1 MLTEEIGILR
11 YLITGGAGF
20 IGSHLAERLA
30 ADGSEVLVLDDLST
44 GRMEN
49 IQHLTDQGAVEFVRG
64 CATDPD
70 LVGDLMGRVDRCIH
84 LASAVGVQLIVD
96 RPLESMLRNTRGME
110 VVTETAAREGTRL
123 LVAST
128 SEIYGKSS
136 AALHEDS
143 DRVLGSPSKA
153 RWTYANAKVHG
164 EMLAFGYH
172 KAEGAENIVVR
183 FFNTVGPR
191 QTGVYGMVVP
201 RFVRQALRG
210 EPITVYG
217 DGTQSRCFTHVDDS
231 ADAILRL
238 LDCDEAIGRPFNI
251 GCPTEITIEELAEAV
266 VRMTGSDSPIR
277 HVPYEEA
284 YGEGFEELGRRKPDT
299 TRLEALVGWQPR
311 KSIETAIADIIDHEQ
326 AATPETETTPE
337 VASPELARPAPAS
350 PDPAFA

>member
-1 MLTEEIGILR
+1 LK

-20 IGSHLAERLA
+20 IGSHLADRLV
-30 ADGSEVLVLDDLST
+30 DKGSEIYLLDDLST
-44 GRMEN
+44 GRLEN
-49 IQHLTDQGAVEFVRG
+49 VEHLLDLSGVSFVEG
-64 CATDPD
+64 CATDAD
-70 LVGDLMGRVDRCIH
+70 LVGELMSEVDRCVH

-110 VVTETAAREGTRL
+110 VVTEAAAREDVRL
-123 LVAST
+123 VLAST

-172 KAEGAENIVVR
+172 KAAGAENIVVR

-191 QTGVYGMVVP
+191 QTGMYGMVVP

-210 EPITVYG
+210 EDITVYG
-217 DGTQSRCFTHVDDS
+217 DGMQSRCFTHVADS
-231 ADAILRL
+231 ADAL
-238 LDCDEAIGRPFNI
+238 LSLMDCDDAIGLPFNI
-251 GCPTEITIEELAEAV
+251 GCPTEVTIQELAARV
-266 VRMTGSDSPIR
+266 VQMTDSDSRIR

-284 YGEGFEELGRRKPDT
+284 YGEGFEELGRRKPNT
-299 TRLEALVGWQPR
+299 SRIENLIGWRPR
-311 KSIETAIADIIDHEQ
+311 HSVETAIADIIAYERAPEPALETAPDL
-326 AATPETETTPE
+326 AAPPARAPSATPQT
-337 VASPELARPAPAS
+337 VPA
-350 PDPAFA
+350 

>member
-1 MLTEEIGILR
+1 LTFVK

-20 IGSHLAERLA
+20 IGSHLADRLIA
-30 ADGSEVLVLDDLST
+30 AGDEVVLLDDLST
-44 GRMEN
+44 GRAEN
-49 IQHLTDQGAVEFVRG
+49 IEHLRSFASVEFVEG
-64 CATDPD
+64 CVTDAA
-70 LVGDLMGRVDRCIH
+70 LVGELMADADRCIH

-110 VVTETAAREGTRL
+110 VVTETAARERVRL

-136 AALHEDS
+136 TALHEDS
-143 DRVLGSPSKA
+143 DRVLGSPAKS

-172 KAEGAENIVVR
+172 KATGAENIVVR

-191 QTGVYGMVVP
+191 QSGMYGMVVP
-201 RFVRQALRG
+201 RFVRQALEG
-210 EPITVYG
+210 EDITVYG

-231 ADAILRL
+231 ADAL
-238 LDCDEAIGRPFNI
+238 LQLMDCDEAIGQPFNI
-251 GCPTEITIEELAEAV
+251 GCPTEVTIQELATEV
-266 VRMTGSDSPIR
+266 VRMTGSASRIR

-299 TRLEALVGWQPR
+299 TRIEKLIGWRPR
-311 KSIETAIADIIDHEQ
+311 HSIETAIADIIAHEQ
-326 AATPETETTPE
+326 ASGSGLARQAAPGRVEGPTRAPTATPQTVP
-337 VASPELARPAPAS
+337 V
-350 PDPAFA
+350 